1 MTETQI
7 DILEIKEMLKSMQKD
22 IQTMMNAI
30 EHDEKYRPIE
40 EYCDNLYDIHYA
52 PSTQACNI
60 DEKDL

>member
-1 MTETQI
+1 MTETQN

-30 EHDEKYRPIE
+30 EHDEKYKPIE
-40 EYCDNLYDIHYA
+40 EHLYDVHYA

-60 DEKDL
+60 DERIYEVK